1 MVWDLIISFQGFFW
15 FIFWLFLYFWKKWGG
30 KKGGP
35 EERGRG
41 GGLGSSFVY
50 IRFERQYKF
59 FFSGYR
65 ESTVF

>member
-1 MVWDLIISFQGFFW
+1 MVWDLIISFRGFFW
-15 FIFWLFLYFWKKWGG
+15 FIFDYFFIFWKNEGVKR
-30 KKGGP
+30 GGP
-35 EERGRG
+35 EERGR

-50 IRFERQYKF
+50 IRFERQYKI

>member
-15 FIFWLFLYFWKKWGG
+15 FIFWLFLYFLQKWGG
-30 KKGGP
+30 KKGGSRR
-35 EERGRG
+35 EGE

-50 IRFERQYKF
+50 IRFERQYKI